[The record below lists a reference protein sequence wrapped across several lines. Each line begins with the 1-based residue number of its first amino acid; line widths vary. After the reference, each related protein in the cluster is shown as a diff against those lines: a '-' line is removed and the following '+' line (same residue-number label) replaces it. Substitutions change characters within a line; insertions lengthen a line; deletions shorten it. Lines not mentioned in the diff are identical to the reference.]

1 MYKDINGFILAGG
14 KSSRMGTD
22 KALLYIEE
30 KKIIEIAA
38 EKLKKVF
45 KKVFI
50 ITNNSVDYSFLNFKT
65 YTDIYKNKGPLSGIH
80 SALVNSD
87 TENNFIISCDTPLIS
102 SELIKIIINTES
114 DKSVIIPKTKRGI
127 EPLCG
132 VYSKQCLP
140 SIKNI
145 LLSETKNYCMNHFLE
160 KIDVEYLDMENSF
173 TCYTDDLFFNLNTK
187 KDYKEILT
195 IFNNS
200 I

>member
-22 KALLYIEE
+22 KALLFIEE

-173 TCYTDDLFFNLNTK
+173 TGYTDDLFFNLNTK

>member
-65 YTDIYKNKGPLSGIH
+65 YTDIYKNKG
-80 SALVNSD
+80 
-87 TENNFIISCDTPLIS
+87 IS
-102 SELIKIIINTES
+102 E
-114 DKSVIIPKTKRGI
+114 
-127 EPLCG
+127 
-132 VYSKQCLP
+132 
-140 SIKNI
+140 
-145 LLSETKNYCMNHFLE
+145 F
-160 KIDVEYLDMENSF
+160 
-173 TCYTDDLFFNLNTK
+173 
-187 KDYKEILT
+187 
-195 IFNNS
+195 
-200 I
+200 